1 MQRQAADTF
10 VVPVEFRNAA
20 HRATLAA
27 PGVEHAAG
35 VQAECALHL
44 GMTRVDQTAAYHLT
58 LSLVETLE
66 QRATLL
72 EKALP
77 STWWKLAACLA
88 VRSTRYVAD
97 AVVLSSSRSIC
108 RPDPRYPGVYPCCAA
123 IEVALWGIQI
133 SATRMVPICPPPVNR
148 QVR

>member
-27 PGVEHAAG
+27 PGVERAAG
-35 VQAECALHL
+35 AQAERALHL
-44 GMTRVDQTAAYHLT
+44 GVARVDQTAADHLT
-58 LSLVETLE
+58 QCLVETLE
-66 QRATLL
+66 QRATPL

-97 AVVLSSSRSIC
+97 AVVLSSSRSTC

-123 IEVALWGIQI
+123 IEVALWWIQI
-133 SATRMVPICPPPVNR
+133 SAMRIVSKRYPLTCR